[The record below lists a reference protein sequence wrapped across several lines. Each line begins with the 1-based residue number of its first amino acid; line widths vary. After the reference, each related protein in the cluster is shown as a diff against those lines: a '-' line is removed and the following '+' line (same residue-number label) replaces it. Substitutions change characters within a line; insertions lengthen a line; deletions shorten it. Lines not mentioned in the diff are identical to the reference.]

1 MPARRDQMPFRSVFV
16 AVTVS
21 AALLLAALL
30 INQARPGS
38 EVRQPLPELVR
49 ATGRCAQCHRE
60 ETAAVV
66 HQFERSEHSRANITC
81 YDCHQPHDGQETYDH
96 YNFRLARDVTSLN
109 CRGCHRTEYEQF
121 ARSRHALPAWAAVS
135 GASGMSPEQLAF
147 GERHHPGAVDRPANA
162 LASLEGAAATQT
174 GCLGCHRIGQPNR
187 DGSIGSCTECHS
199 RHSTSIALAREPQTC
214 GQCHMGPDHAQVEIY
229 TASKHGALFA
239 AQRTSLNL
247 SAEPKRLTTADMPV
261 PTCAT
266 CHLSGLDGLKV
277 THDTTE
283 RLSYWLFAPVSE
295 QRPGYARARTEMQE
309 TCLRCHAS
317 SSVARFYEEAE
328 AVLAATNERV
338 REGQA
343 LMAALR
349 AEGLLTAEPF
359 DEPIEFL
366 YFDFWHYF
374 GRTTKHGAFMGGAD
388 FVQWHGNYE
397 LLLKLTELEDMA
409 ADLRDA
415 RADR

>member
-1 MPARRDQMPFRSVFV
+1 MSFRSIFIAIAISGV
-16 AVTVS
+16 
-21 AALLLAALL
+21 LLLSALL
-30 INQARPGS
+30 IHRARP
-38 EVRQPLPELVR
+38 RTDIDQPIPELVR

-60 ETAAVV
+60 ETPAVV
-66 HQFERSEHSRANITC
+66 HQFERSEHSRANVTC
-81 YDCHQPHDGQETYDH
+81 YDCHQAGDGQASYDH
-96 YNFRLARDVTSLN
+96 YHFRLARDVTSLN
-109 CRGCHRTEYEQF
+109 CSGCHRTEYEQF
-121 ARSRHALPAWAAVS
+121 ARSRHALPAWSAVS
-135 GASGMSPEQLAF
+135 GSDGLSAEQLAF

-162 LASLEGAAATQT
+162 LAKKEGLAATQA
-174 GCLGCHRIGQPNR
+174 GCLGCHQIGRPNR

-199 RHSTSIALAREPQTC
+199 RHSTSIELAREPQTC
-214 GQCHMGPDHAQVEIY
+214 GQCHMGPDHSQIEIY
-229 TASKHGALFA
+229 NESKHGALYA
-239 AQRTSLNL
+239 AQRTTMDLRV
-247 SAEPKRLTTADMPV
+247 EPKRLTTADMPV

-295 QRPGYARARTEMQE
+295 KRPGYARGQAEMQE

-328 AVLAATNERV
+328 AVLLATNQRV
-338 REGQA
+338 REGES
-343 LMAALR
+343 LIAALR
-349 AEGLLTAEPF
+349 GEGLLTPEPF

-374 GRTTKHGAFMGGAD
+374 GRTAKHGAFMGGAD

-397 LLLKLTELEDMA
+397 LLLKLAEMKEMA
-409 ADLRDA
+409 DELRD
-415 RADR
+415 DRKNH

>member
-1 MPARRDQMPFRSVFV
+1 MPFRSVFI
-16 AVTVS
+16 AVTIS
-21 AALLLAALL
+21 GGLLLAALL
-30 INQARPGS
+30 INNARPES
-38 EVRQPLPELVR
+38 EVGQPRPELVR

-60 ETAAVV
+60 ETPAVV
-66 HQFERSEHSRANITC
+66 HQFERSEHSRANVTC
-81 YDCHQPHDGQETYDH
+81 LDCHQPNDGQEPYDH
-96 YNFRLARDVTSLN
+96 YNFRLARDVTSLS
-109 CRGCHRTEYEQF
+109 CEGCHRTEYEQF

-135 GASGMSPEQLAF
+135 GTSGMSPEQIAL
-147 GERHHPGAVDRPANA
+147 GEQHHPGAVDRPPNA
-162 LASLEGAAATQT
+162 LAALEGAAATET
-174 GCLGCHRIGQPNR
+174 GCLGCHEIGRPNR

-199 RHSTSIALAREPQTC
+199 RHATSIALAREPRTC

-229 TASKHGALFA
+229 TESRHGALYA
-239 AQRTSLNL
+239 AQRDTFNL
-247 SAEPKRLTTADMPV
+247 GADPKRLTTADMPV

-266 CHLSGLDGLKV
+266 CHLSGLDGLRV

-283 RLSYWLFAPVSE
+283 RLSWWLFAPVSE
-295 QRPGYARARTEMQE
+295 PRPGHDRARTEMQD

-328 AVLAATNERV
+328 AIVAATNERV

-343 LMAALR
+343 LMAGLR
-349 AEGLLTAEPF
+349 ADGLLTPDPF

-374 GRTTKHGAFMGGAD
+374 GRTAKHGAFMGGAD

-397 LLLKLTELEDMA
+397 LLLKLTELEEMA
-409 ADLRDA
+409 ADLRNRRAA
-415 RADR
+415 R